1 MNPVTSSALSERMNA
16 PSRVLRPSR
25 DGVIAVYLAY
35 LALILQTLARAPI
48 RDLFPWSLGLVL
60 ANLVLFTTV
69 LWRSRVRSGL
79 LHLYFGLQS
88 AIVLA
93 LLWLHPQ
100 FDFVT
105 GLFALLC
112 FHAALVF
119 TGRVRWIWVGIL
131 IALIPGSLMF
141 YWGVIQ
147 GLARSSIPVAVG
159 IILPA
164 YAIVSH
170 EIEVARAKSQAMLA
184 ELQDTHRQLRSHV
197 DQVEELAAMEER
209 NRLARELHDSVSQ
222 TMFSIALDTRSAQIL
237 LERDPARVR
246 PQLEQLQGLT
256 QSALA
261 DMRSLIGQLRS
272 ESD

>member
-1 MNPVTSSALSERMNA
+1 MSERMNA
-16 PSRVLRPSR
+16 NSRPLRPSR

-35 LALILQTLARAPI
+35 LAFILQTLARAPI
-48 RDLFPWSLGLVL
+48 RDLFPWSLGLTL
-60 ANLVLFTTV
+60 ANLVLFTIV
-69 LWRSRVRSGL
+69 LWRSRIRSGL
-79 LHLYFGLQS
+79 AHLYFCLQS

-119 TGRVRWIWVGIL
+119 TGRARWIWVGTL
-131 IALIPGSLMF
+131 IALIPASLIF
-141 YWGVIQ
+141 HWGVVQ
-147 GLARSSIPVAVG
+147 GLARGSTSVAVG
-159 IILPA
+159 IVFPA
-164 YAIVSH
+164 YAIVNH

-184 ELQDTHRQLRSHV
+184 ELQDTHRQLQSHV

-222 TMFSIALDTRSAQIL
+222 TMFSITLDTRSAQIL

-246 PQLEQLQGLT
+246 PQLEQLQELA

-261 DMRSLIGQLRS
+261 EMRGLIGQLRS

>member
-1 MNPVTSSALSERMNA
+1 LSERMNA
-16 PSRVLRPSR
+16 NSRPLRPSR
-25 DGVIAVYLAY
+25 DGVIAVYVAY
-35 LALILQTLARAPI
+35 VALVLQTLARAPI
-48 RDLFPWSLGLVL
+48 GDLFPWSLGLLLVYL
-60 ANLVLFTTV
+60 ALFTAV
-69 LWRSRVRSGL
+69 LWRSRVRSWL
-79 LHLYFGLQS
+79 AHLYFCLQS

-100 FDFVT
+100 FDFVV
-105 GLFALLC
+105 GLYALLC

-119 TGRVRWIWVGIL
+119 TGRVRWIWVGTL
-131 IALIPGSLMF
+131 IALIPTSLIF
-141 YWGVIQ
+141 YWGVVQ
-147 GLARSSIPVAVG
+147 GLARSSVSVAVG
-159 IILPA
+159 IIFPA
-164 YAIVSH
+164 YAIVNH

-222 TMFSIALDTRSAQIL
+222 TMFSITLDTRSAQIL

-246 PQLEQLQGLT
+246 PQLEQLQELA

-261 DMRSLIGQLRS
+261 EMRSLIGQLRS